1 MPTETRE
8 SKMVFVG
15 PWKVRSR
22 RFRKSGPPR
31 SWPFKSQASEGF
43 VDVFVDKDRALP
55 TFLLVREFIK
65 HILIESKVLSKCAFC
80 AVRTSQ
86 MIRVSLK

>member
-1 MPTETRE
+1 M
-8 SKMVFVG
+8 
-15 PWKVRSR
+15 
-22 RFRKSGPPR
+22 
-31 SWPFKSQASEGF
+31 
-43 VDVFVDKDRALP
+43 DVFVDKDRALP

-80 AVRTSQ
+80 AVQTSQ

>member
-1 MPTETRE
+1 M
-8 SKMVFVG
+8 
-15 PWKVRSR
+15 
-22 RFRKSGPPR
+22 
-31 SWPFKSQASEGF
+31 
-43 VDVFVDKDRALP
+43 DVFVDKDRALP

-86 MIRVSLK
+86 MIRVSLKRVSELYRGRPSNLLLFLPCFYTRSQRRPLFTCTR